1 MTSPMTVE
9 YHEPRVGLG
18 ALWFGLLAGPLVW
31 SLLSIANYALDAQSC
46 RPAEMELAQP
56 VFAGVRPLA
65 GILTLI
71 GVAIVVGALV
81 VAVRS
86 WKRSRDASAP
96 HDAVWSRV
104 HFMALA
110 GIITSA
116 VFLEA
121 IVLHGI
127 GVIVIPACT

>member
-1 MTSPMTVE
+1 MTVE
-9 YHEPRVGLG
+9 YHEPRVGLR
-18 ALWFGLLAGPLVW
+18 ALWFGLLAGPVVW

-46 RPAEMELAQP
+46 RPAGMELSRP
-56 VFAGVRPLA
+56 VYSAVRPLA

-71 GVAIVVGALV
+71 GIAIVVAALV
-81 VAVRS
+81 VAARS
-86 WKRSRDASAP
+86 RKRSADANTP